1 MTPYRF
7 IRSVTRNRRGSALIL
22 VLIMTLSLAGLAISA
37 IYLSSSAGLLSR
49 YYDRERNYRYAAEAA
64 IAMGKSR
71 IQAGDTSLHLLDTGS
86 KALLT
91 ASSLKDASGATIPR
105 VLVNLYGANTGDT
118 VGIYGQFVTLLAQAY
133 DSGGTRMV
141 RRLDLTAESF
151 SRFAMFTNTFSSS
164 LCYGTGE
171 FIRGRAH
178 SNQGWGSCGPP
189 GPQYF
194 DTVSAHT
201 TFTAAGAGTFTY
213 PPVAGAALIPMPTIA
228 KLAALNTY
236 ASNANLAFTPV
247 SGLSANA
254 AVTQTGYAAGT
265 GSINLSGEMSAA
277 VHPTRGTR
285 VSFKPVDVD
294 NNGVLDQSDGMM
306 MVFDAAVGID
316 TSSLRVDLP
325 RSAAGTAM
333 TNASP
338 SAIVMLN
345 QCGLLMHYASGQ
357 VVAGGPTFASAHNEF
372 FPVARIHEAWVRK
385 RIYAGTL
392 VTGGSLPAADSLVMA
407 ADTTIGA
414 TAVRMGA
421 DSLPPALAVDK
432 IMSYGVGN
440 SRCFP
445 IGSPLLMLTE
455 RHVNA
460 TCAIDSTTTTGTS
473 LWGWG
478 ASGAACA
485 ASTQYGGMDTTFTVN
500 VTRCAFFGG
509 GGRNSSPGTSAIAGK
524 CPTAGTTTGQV
535 KLGSWRA
542 WAGTALPTIPSS
554 VIQAVEK
561 PYLWPLFLPY
571 NMNSKG
577 VVNVHNPVAS
587 VYVSDTLRGFI
598 TFFEDAATQD
608 VVIIDDLVYDQD
620 PTQATALCRN
630 FLGIIGGQNVY
641 AADNGLNRPRVDY
654 AGVVRWYGFPN
665 FTLHAVT
672 MALNG
677 TVGVEDNVN
686 LASNSLSS
694 SNAPITS
701 PATQCGTGNNVSGGC
716 INQTGGVIEQTITAT
731 YDNYSIGM
739 RENRTVDPC
748 QKTNQRPPFFPA
760 TGRYLDNKYYEIDP
774 TLVATPAQV
783 RTFYQTLRGHVVP

>member
-1 MTPYRF
+1 MDSYQF
-7 IRSVTRNRRGSALIL
+7 IGSVTRNRRGSALIL

-64 IAMGKSR
+64 IALGKSR

-86 KALLT
+86 QSLLT
-91 ASSLKDASGATIPR
+91 AASLRDASGATIPR

-151 SRFAMFTNTFSSS
+151 SRFAMFTNTFSGG
-164 LCYGTGE
+164 LCYGNGE

-194 DTVSAHT
+194 DTVSAHNS
-201 TFTAAGAGTFTY
+201 FSGTGQFTY
-213 PPVAGAALIPMPTIA
+213 PAVPNAALIPMPTIA
-228 KLAALNTY
+228 KLAALTTY
-236 ASNANLAFTPV
+236 ASNANLQFTPV
-247 SGLSANA
+247 SGTSGSA
-254 AVTQTGYAAGT
+254 AVTQSGGGT

-277 VHPTRGTR
+277 VHPTRGSR
-285 VSFKPVDVD
+285 VSFKPVDVN

-306 MVFDAAVGID
+306 MVFDAATGID

-325 RSAAGTAM
+325 RSPAGTAM

-338 SAIVMLN
+338 SAIIMLN
-345 QCGLLMHYASGQ
+345 QCGLLMHYAAGQ

-385 RIYAGTL
+385 RIFAGTL
-392 VTGGSLPAADSLVMA
+392 VTGGAIAAADTFVMA
-407 ADTTIGA
+407 ADTTIGS
-414 TAVRMGA
+414 TAAPMGA
-421 DSLPPALAVDK
+421 DSLPPAKAVDK

-445 IGSPLLMLTE
+445 AGSPLLMLTE

-460 TCAIDSTTTTGTS
+460 SCAIDSTTTTGTS

-478 ASGAACA
+478 ASGAGCA
-485 ASTQYGGMDTTFTVN
+485 ASTQYGGMDTTFTAN

-509 GGRNSSPGTSAIAGK
+509 GAHTGSPGTSAVAGK
-524 CPTAGTTTGQV
+524 CPTTGTTGQV
-535 KLGSWRA
+535 KLGSWKA
-542 WAGTALPTIPSS
+542 WAGAALPTIPTS
-554 VIQAVEK
+554 VIQPVEA

-577 VVNVHNPVAS
+577 VVNSTTGP

-598 TFFEDAATQD
+598 TFYESTAGKD

-620 PTQATALCRN
+620 PTQSTALCRN
-630 FLGIIGGQNVY
+630 FLGIIAGQNVY
-641 AADNGLNRPRVDY
+641 AADNALNMPRVDY
-654 AGVVRWYGFPN
+654 AGTVHWYGFPN
-665 FTLHAVT
+665 FTLHGVT

-677 TVGVEDNVN
+677 TVGVEENAALN
-686 LASNSLSS
+686 SNSLNT
-694 SNAPITS
+694 SNSPITS
-701 PATQCGTGNNVSGGC
+701 PATQCSGNNVSGGC

-731 YDNYSIGM
+731 YDGNSIGM

>member
-71 IQAGDTSLHLLDTGS
+71 IQAGDTTLRLLDTGS
-86 KALLT
+86 QALLS
-91 ASSLKDASGATIPR
+91 AASLKDANNAVIPR

-151 SRFAMFTNTFSSS
+151 SRFAMFTNTFASN
-164 LCYGTGE
+164 LAYGPGE

-178 SNQGWGSCGPP
+178 SNQGWGASGSP
-189 GPQYF
+189 GPQFF
-194 DTVSAHT
+194 DTVSWHN
-201 TFTAAGAGTFTY
+201 GASQGSGQYTY
-213 PPVAGAALIPMPTIA
+213 PPVPTAAVIPMPTVA
-228 KLAALNTY
+228 KLAALTTY
-236 ASNANLAFTPV
+236 ASNANLQFTPQTA
-247 SGLSANA
+247 LSANA
-254 AVTQTGYAAGT
+254 AKTQSGGGT
-265 GSINLSGEMSAA
+265 TPTSLNLSGEMSAA

-294 NNGVLDQSDGMM
+294 NNGVYDQSDGMM
-306 MVFDAAVGID
+306 MIFDAADGID

-325 RSAAGTAM
+325 RTQAGLAWTAASIATSG
-333 TNASP
+333 
-338 SAIVMLN
+338 IVMLN
-345 QCGLLMHYASGQ
+345 QCGLLMHYAAGQ
-357 VVAGGPTFASAHNEF
+357 IPTGTGPTFAAAHNEF
-372 FPVARIHEAWVRK
+372 FPIARMHEAWVR
-385 RIYAGTL
+385 RRLMLGTL
-392 VTGGSLPAADSLVMA
+392 VTGGSLVAN
-407 ADTTIGA
+407 DTTAMDSIS
-414 TAVRMGA
+414 TV
-421 DSLPPALAVDK
+421 DSLPTKGAIDNA
-432 IMSYGVGN
+432 MSHGVGN

-455 RHVNA
+455 RHTNNA
-460 TCAIDSTTTTGTS
+460 CAIDSTSTGAAT

-478 ASGAACA
+478 APGSNCGA
-485 ASTQYGGMDTTFTVN
+485 TKQYGGMDTTFTAN

-509 GGRNSSPGTSAIAGK
+509 GWRAASPHHAGDDSISTAGR
-524 CPTAGTTTGQV
+524 CPTSNPAQV

-542 WAGTALPTIPSS
+542 WAGTALPTIPTS
-554 VIQAVEK
+554 VIQPVEA

-577 VVNVHNPVAS
+577 VVNATTGP

-598 TFFEDAATQD
+598 TFYESNAAKD
-608 VVIIDDLVYDQD
+608 ISIIDDLVYDQD

-630 FLGIIGGQNVY
+630 FLGIIAGQNVY
-641 AADNGLNRPRVDY
+641 AADNGLNRPRADY
-654 AGVVRWYGFPN
+654 AGTVRWFGFPN

-672 MALNG
+672 MALTG

-686 LASNSLSS
+686 LAANSLST

-701 PATQCGTGNNVSGGC
+701 PATQCSGNSVSGGC

-731 YDNYSIGM
+731 YDNSNIGM

>member
-7 IRSVTRNRRGSALIL
+7 IGSVTRNRRGSALIL

-64 IAMGKSR
+64 IAIGKSR
-71 IQAGDTSLHLLDTGS
+71 IQAGDTTLHLLDTGS
-86 KALLT
+86 QALLS
-91 ASSLKDASGATIPR
+91 ASSLTDANGTAIPR

-118 VGIYGQFVTLLAQAY
+118 VGIYGQFITLLAQAY

-151 SRFAMFTNTFSSS
+151 SRFAMFTNTFSTS
-164 LCYGTGE
+164 LSYGPGE

-178 SNQGWGSCGPP
+178 SNQGWGASGTP
-189 GPQYF
+189 GPQFF
-194 DTVSAHT
+194 DTVSWHNGASQGT
-201 TFTAAGAGTFTY
+201 GQYTYPAVPTAA
-213 PPVAGAALIPMPTIA
+213 VIPMPTVA
-228 KLAALNTY
+228 KLAALTTY
-236 ASNANLAFTPV
+236 ASNANLQFTPQTA
-247 SGLSANA
+247 LSANA
-254 AVTQTGYAAGT
+254 AKIQTGYASGT
-265 GSINLSGEMSAA
+265 GSINLSGQMSAA

-294 NNGVLDQSDGMM
+294 NNGVFDQSDGMM
-306 MVFDAAVGID
+306 MVFDAADGID

-325 RSAAGTAM
+325 RSASGTAM

-345 QCGLLMHYASGQ
+345 QCGLLMHYAAGQ
-357 VVAGGPTFASAHNEF
+357 VVAGGPNFASAHNEF
-372 FPVARIHEAWVRK
+372 FPIARIHEAWVRK
-385 RIYAGTL
+385 RIFAGTL
-392 VTGGSLPAADSLVMA
+392 VTGGTIPAADSLVMA
-407 ADTTIGA
+407 ADTTIGS
-414 TAVRMGA
+414 TAARMGA

-460 TCAIDSTTTTGTS
+460 TCVQDSTTTTGTN

-478 ASGAACA
+478 ASGATCA

-509 GGRNSSPGTSAIAGK
+509 GGRNNHPGNETNSGR
-524 CPTAGTTTGQV
+524 CPQAGTTTGQV

-554 VIQAVEK
+554 VIQPVEA

-577 VVNVHNPVAS
+577 VVNATTGPVF
-587 VYVSDTLRGFI
+587 VSDTLRGFI
-598 TFFEDAATQD
+598 TFYESNAAKD
-608 VVIIDDLVYDQD
+608 ISIIDDLVYDQD

-630 FLGIIGGQNVY
+630 FLGIIAGQNVL
-641 AADNGLNRPRVDY
+641 AADNALNRPRADY
-654 AGVVRWYGFPN
+654 AGTVRWFGFPN

-672 MALNG
+672 MALTG

-686 LASNSLSS
+686 LTSNSLTT
-694 SNAPITS
+694 SNSPITS
-701 PATQCGTGNNVSGGC
+701 PATQCSGNSVSGGC

-731 YDNYSIGM
+731 YDNNNIGM

-783 RTFYQTLRGHVVP
+783 RTFYQSLRGHIVP

>member
-1 MTPYRF
+1 MDSYQF
-7 IRSVTRNRRGSALIL
+7 IGSVTRNRRGSALIL

-64 IAMGKSR
+64 IAIGKSR
-71 IQAGDTSLHLLDTGS
+71 IQAGDTTLHLLDTGS
-86 KALLT
+86 QALLSA
-91 ASSLKDASGATIPR
+91 ASLTDASGGTIPR
-105 VLVNLYGANTGDT
+105 ILVNLYGANTGDT

-151 SRFAMFTNTFSSS
+151 SRFAMFTNTFASGLS
-164 LCYGTGE
+164 YGTGE

-178 SNQGWGSCGPP
+178 SNQGWGSSGSP

-201 TFTAAGAGTFTY
+201 TFSGTGQFAY
-213 PPVAGAALIPMPTIA
+213 PAVAGAAVIPMPTIA
-228 KLAALNTY
+228 KLAALTTY
-236 ASNANLAFTPV
+236 ASNANLQFTPQTST
-247 SGLSANA
+247 SGSAA
-254 AVTQTGYAAGT
+254 IVQGASWTGHP
-265 GSINLSGEMSAA
+265 SINMSGEMVTAN
-277 VHPTRGTR
+277 PTRGTR

-306 MVFDAAVGID
+306 MIFDAAVGID

-325 RSAAGTAM
+325 RSASGTAM
-333 TNASP
+333 TNTSP

-345 QCGLLMHYASGQ
+345 QCGLLMHFASGQ
-357 VVAGGPTFASAHNEF
+357 IPSGTGPTFASAHNEF
-372 FPVARIHEAWVRK
+372 FPIARVHEHWVRQ
-385 RIYAGTL
+385 RLMLGTL
-392 VTGGSLPAADSLVMA
+392 VTGGSLTT
-407 ADTTIGA
+407 ADTTA
-414 TAVRMGA
+414 MEALGA
-421 DSLPPALAVDK
+421 DSLPNAAVVDNV
-432 IMSYGVGN
+432 MSHGVGN

-455 RHVNA
+455 RHVGA
-460 TCAIDSTTTTGTS
+460 TCVIDSTTTTSTA

-478 ASGAACA
+478 APGPCVA
-485 ASTQYGGMDTTFTVN
+485 TKRYGGMDTTFTAN
-500 VTRCAFFGG
+500 VTRCLIIGG
-509 GGRNSSPGTSAIAGK
+509 HYKTSSPHVAGDDTATVAGK
-524 CPTAGTTTGQV
+524 CPITAASGQATGQV

-542 WAGTALPTIPSS
+542 WAGTALPTIPTS
-554 VIQAVEK
+554 VIQPVEA

-571 NMNSKG
+571 NMNAKG
-577 VVNVHNPVAS
+577 VVNS
-587 VYVSDTLRGFI
+587 QGQVYVSDTLRGFI
-598 TFFEDAATQD
+598 TFYESTASKD

-630 FLGIIGGQNVY
+630 FLGIIAAQNVL

-654 AGVVRWYGFPN
+654 AGTVRWYGFPN

-677 TVGVEDNVN
+677 TVGVEDWSALN
-686 LASNSLSS
+686 SS
-694 SNAPITS
+694 SLNTGNAPITS
-701 PATQCGTGNNVSGGC
+701 PATTCGTGNSVSGGC

-731 YDNYSIGM
+731 YDGSSIGM

-783 RTFYQTLRGHVVP
+783 RTFYMSLRGHIVP

>member
-1 MTPYRF
+1 MDSYQF
-7 IRSVTRNRRGSALIL
+7 IGSVTRNRRGSALIL

-64 IAMGKSR
+64 IALGKSR

-86 KALLT
+86 QALLT
-91 ASSLKDASGATIPR
+91 AASLRDASGATIPR

-151 SRFAMFTNTFSSS
+151 SRFAMFTNTFSGG
-164 LCYGTGE
+164 LCYGNGE

-178 SNQGWGSCGPP
+178 SNQVWGSCGPP
-189 GPQYF
+189 GPKYF
-194 DTVSAHT
+194 DTVSAH
-201 TFTAAGAGTFTY
+201 GAFSGTGQFTY
-213 PPVAGAALIPMPTIA
+213 PAVAGAAVIPMPTIA
-228 KLAALNTY
+228 KLAALTTY
-236 ASNANLAFTPV
+236 ASNANLQFTPV
-247 SGLSANA
+247 TATSGSN
-254 AVTQTGYAAGT
+254 AVTQSGGGT

-277 VHPTRGTR
+277 VRPTRGTR
-285 VSFKPVDVD
+285 VSFRPVDVD

-325 RSAAGTAM
+325 RSPAGTAM
-333 TNASP
+333 TNASA

-372 FPVARIHEAWVRK
+372 FPIARIHEAWVRK
-385 RIYAGTL
+385 RIFAGTL
-392 VTGGSLPAADSLVMA
+392 VTGGTIAAADTFVMA
-407 ADTTIGA
+407 ADTVIASSGA
-414 TAVRMGA
+414 TRMAG
-421 DSLPPALAVDK
+421 DSLPTAAAVDK

-460 TCAIDSTTTTGTS
+460 SCAIDSTTTTGTS

-478 ASGAACA
+478 ASGAGCA
-485 ASTQYGGMDTTFTVN
+485 ASTQYGGMDTTFTAN

-509 GGRNSSPGTSAIAGK
+509 GAHTGSPGTSAVAGK
-524 CPTAGTTTGQV
+524 CPTTGTTGQV
-535 KLGSWRA
+535 KLGSWRT
-542 WAGTALPTIPSS
+542 WGGTALPTIPTS
-554 VIQAVEK
+554 VIQPVEA

-577 VVNVHNPVAS
+577 VVNSTTGP

-598 TFFEDAATQD
+598 TFYESTAGKD

-630 FLGIIGGQNVY
+630 FLGIIAGQNVY
-641 AADNGLNRPRVDY
+641 TADNGLNMPRVDY
-654 AGVVRWYGFPN
+654 AGTVRWYGFPN

-677 TVGVEDNVN
+677 TVGVEENAALN
-686 LASNSLSS
+686 SNSLTT
-694 SNAPITS
+694 SNSPITS
-701 PATQCGTGNNVSGGC
+701 PATQCSGNNVSGGC

-731 YDNYSIGM
+731 YDGNSIGM